1 MMKRYRKWSGS
12 GSKILVEKVV
22 VTATVVVLFLAA
34 PALATIKDL
43 GTVGRTYPVVE
54 PDGLADIQQPS
65 ERMKEFQGELLAERI
80 KNYQPANLHPL
91 PRATTDRTFLVDMT
105 YTLDRDLADSDGK
118 VIYPKGYTFNPLDY
132 IALPGGLVVIDG
144 NDPDQIKWF
153 EASQYCKN
161 HQARLLLSNGQAAGL
176 TEKFKRPTFYLTD
189 DIAKRL
195 HLDAV
200 PSVVIQKGHKV
211 QVSEFYVPD
220 RIQGNSDESD

>member
-1 MMKRYRKWSGS
+1 M
-12 GSKILVEKVV
+12 LVEKVIATAAV
-22 VTATVVVLFLAA
+22 VALFLAA
-34 PALATIKDL
+34 PALATVKDL
-43 GTVGRTYPVVE
+43 GTVGRTYSVVE
-54 PDGLADIQQPS
+54 PDPLAEIQQTS
-65 ERMKEFQGELLAERI
+65 ERIKQIQGKLVDRI
-80 KNYQPANLHPL
+80 KNYHPTNLQPL

-105 YTLDRDLADSDGK
+105 YTLDQDLTDSDGK

-161 HQARLLLSNGQAAGL
+161 HQARLLLANGQAAGL